1 MQQYYAILGYEVNQL
16 KLLRDEI
23 EQLIGQAL
31 VKAGIS
37 GDNWRQ
43 MLAPSRDT
51 TQGDLSLPCFPLAKQ
66 LSRNPVELAQT
77 IADEISSNPA
87 IGEVS
92 AVGGYL
98 NIKANMNWL
107 AQQVLSGKVRIGD
120 ALGTINSTGRKVLIE
135 HTSANPNGPFHVG
148 RARNAILG
156 DSLVRLHRL
165 FGNEV
170 RAEYYVDDMGKQVA
184 VLAWALANLSKEEV
198 EQTLVGRD
206 GVNPRWSGKADHE
219 TVRWY
224 QAAQKMREGENAQ
237 AIEDEIGR
245 LVHASENGDQEVLN
259 RFEAAYQPVLD
270 GMLMTLN
277 RLGINFD
284 TFTKE
289 SKFVIDGDVAK
300 LMQRLSEM
308 DIYGEADNG
317 AGYLDLGQRGLK
329 GKTEFFFRRGDGSSL
344 YATRDIAYHMWKWQ
358 QSDDLI
364 NVLGEDHKLQGKQ
377 VAMALTELGE
387 RVPEVLFYSFIKL
400 PEGKMST
407 RKGNVVFMD
416 DLLEEAQAQAATIV
430 RELRPDYSESK
441 VLEIAE
447 AVGVSAVRFNIIK
460 VSPDKGFTFRWEEA
474 LAFEAGSAPFI
485 MYSHT
490 RAHSVMLRCIEAGAD
505 VDSIIASQIDYSQQ
519 EMPTGLVELLRTIA
533 RHNDILDKAVNMR
546 KPHLFAAQLLDL
558 ANAYNGFYRD
568 CHILV
573 EGVPNP
579 FYLQVS
585 EVARNLLKTGMQ
597 GVGIIPIEQM

>member
-1 MQQYYAILGYEVNQL
+1 L

-51 TQGDLSLPCFPLAKQ
+51 SQGDLSLPCFPLAKQ
-66 LSRNPVELAQT
+66 LSRNPVELAQS

-107 AQQVLSGKVRIGD
+107 AKQVLTGKVRIGD
-120 ALGTINSTGRKVLIE
+120 ALGTMNSTGRKVLIE

-198 EQTLVGRD
+198 EQTLSGRD

-270 GMLMTLN
+270 GMLMTLS
-277 RLGINFD
+277 RLGIDFD

-289 SKFVIDGDVAK
+289 SKFVIDGDVSK

-308 DIYGEADNG
+308 EIYGEAENG

-430 RELRPDYSESK
+430 RGLRPDYSESK

-519 EMPTGLVELLRTIA
+519 EMPTGLIELLRTIA

>member
-1 MQQYYAILGYEVNQL
+1 M

-51 TQGDLSLPCFPLAKQ
+51 SQGDLSLPCFPLAKQ
-66 LSRNPVELAQT
+66 LSRNPVELAQS

-107 AQQVLSGKVRIGD
+107 AKQVLTGKVRIGD
-120 ALGTINSTGRKVLIE
+120 AFGTMNSTGRKVLIE

-198 EQTLVGRD
+198 EQTLSGRD

-237 AIEDEIGR
+237 TIEDEIGR

-270 GMLMTLN
+270 GMLMTLS
-277 RLGINFD
+277 RLGIDFD

-308 DIYGEADNG
+308 EIYGEAENG

-430 RELRPDYSESK
+430 RGLRPDYSESK

-519 EMPTGLVELLRTIA
+519 EMPTGLIELLRTIA

>member
-1 MQQYYAILGYEVNQL
+1 M

-51 TQGDLSLPCFPLAKQ
+51 SQGDLSLPCFPLAKQ
-66 LSRNPVELAQT
+66 LSRNPVELAQS

-107 AQQVLSGKVRIGD
+107 AKQVLTGKVRIGD
-120 ALGTINSTGRKVLIE
+120 ALGTMNSTGRKVLIE

-224 QAAQKMREGENAQ
+224 QAAQKMREGEDAQ

-270 GMLMTLN
+270 GMLTTLN
-277 RLGINFD
+277 RLGIDFD

-308 DIYGEADNG
+308 EIYGEAENG

-430 RELRPDYSESK
+430 RGLRPDYSESK

-519 EMPTGLVELLRTIA
+519 EMPTGLIELLRTIA